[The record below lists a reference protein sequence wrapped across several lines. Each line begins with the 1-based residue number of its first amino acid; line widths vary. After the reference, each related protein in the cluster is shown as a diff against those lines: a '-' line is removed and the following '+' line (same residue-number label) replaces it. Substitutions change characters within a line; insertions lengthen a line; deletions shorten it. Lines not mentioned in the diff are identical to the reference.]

1 MSNTLFITD
10 PSVRRDDAMDPSR
23 TPIGPA
29 VEEITE
35 SFDPVACL
43 DERVRYGGRPLEPVA
58 PGSYVQI
65 QGPDRTLL
73 VELDAEVTHIGRGLS
88 ADLHLADAS
97 VSRRHAIL
105 VSRPSGHRILDDRSF
120 NGTFVNGRRIEQF
133 DLASGDVIVLGRVV
147 LRYLEYGPRR
157 MTGRLSLGGESPTA
171 SGVLSSDKDRRP
183 RTPARRAAGVSE

>member
-1 MSNTLFITD
+1 MSDTLVIAAAN
-10 PSVRRDDAMDPSR
+10 VRRNDVMDPSW
-23 TPIGPA
+23 TPTGPA
-29 VEEITE
+29 VGEVTE
-35 SFDPVACL
+35 TFDPVACL
-43 DERVRYGGRPLEPVA
+43 DERIRYGGRPLEPVA
-58 PGSYVQI
+58 PGRYVQI

-73 VELDAEVTHIGRGLS
+73 VALGAEVTHIGRGLS
-88 ADLHLADAS
+88 ADLHFADAS

-157 MTGRLSLGGESPTA
+157 NTGRLSLGGVPPSAEA
-171 SGVLSSDKDRRP
+171 L
-183 RTPARRAAGVSE
+183 ALAGA